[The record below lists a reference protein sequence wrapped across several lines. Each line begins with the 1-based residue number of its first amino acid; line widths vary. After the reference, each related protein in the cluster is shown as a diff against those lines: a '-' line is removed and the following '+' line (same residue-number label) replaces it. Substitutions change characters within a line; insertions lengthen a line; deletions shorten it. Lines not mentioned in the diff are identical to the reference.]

1 VLLLLRSFASFRVT
15 LLGRLFSPFLGTFFK
30 WDLIILFMYV
40 YIFFYFCS
48 FLFNC
53 FFFNYEFVCL
63 CIYIYMIFIDGFVFR
78 FLVFIKFVF

>member
-40 YIFFYFCS
+40 YIFYFC
-48 FLFNC
+48 
-53 FFFNYEFVCL
+53 
-63 CIYIYMIFIDGFVFR
+63 
-78 FLVFIKFVF
+78 

>member
-48 FLFNC
+48 FFFNC
-53 FFFNYEFVCL
+53 FFLIMNLFVYV
-63 CIYIYMIFIDGFVFR
+63 YIYDFY
-78 FLVFIKFVF
+78 